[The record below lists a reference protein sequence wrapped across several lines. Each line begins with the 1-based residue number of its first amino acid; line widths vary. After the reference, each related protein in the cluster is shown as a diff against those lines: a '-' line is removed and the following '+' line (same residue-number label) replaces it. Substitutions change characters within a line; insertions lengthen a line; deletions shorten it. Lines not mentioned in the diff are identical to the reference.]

1 MAKKVPAAQLGF
13 DFDDFD
19 AGFNTIIDTANKLLG
34 NQDDRTTTATTAASS
49 QSVEQA
55 NTGADPESTVQSI
68 RLGDSG
74 QMGTELSGNASAVSE
89 TGGSRFIQPSVDSAG
104 NGTEGDS
111 GQYGSV
117 EQWPINDGLDAS
129 EQHTNRIEPVNYVI
143 SAADQ
148 LGVGGAKTK
157 YKDNI
162 AALSVLKALES
173 EGRNATAA
181 EQAILVKYVG
191 WGGLQQA
198 FDPRNE
204 DWSKEFAELSG
215 MLNKEEYEA
224 ARRSTQDAHYT
235 PDFVVESI
243 YAGLDRIGFKGGNVI
258 DPALGTGHFIG
269 LMPESMSNAST
280 VTGIELDNLTSRIAN
295 ALYPE
300 TSIINK
306 GYQDI
311 VIPQDRFD
319 LVVGNFPFGSQSV
332 YDDKLPDLSKFSIHN
347 YFAAKSIDHIKP
359 GGLMAMVVSSYF
371 MDGQDTKARE
381 FIAGQAHLL
390 GAIRL
395 PDSTFKQN
403 ALAEVT
409 TDIIFLRKAN
419 EGETTDLSW
428 VETSP
433 EFDIESKTRFNLNNY
448 YVSNPDM
455 MLGTMKMVNMS
466 FRGGNSAL
474 VANEGQDLKAELA
487 SAIEKLPEGIYRA
500 AVNTIEQSPA
510 LENIEI
516 PDVKTGAYFLVHE
529 IDGVAI
535 VPARIAR
542 RLPDVLADRSYEWVE
557 TRSDAMAERIRGLVE
572 IRTALR
578 SLMDA
583 EKLEFITPEELDLHR
598 SALNAT
604 YDRFVNKSGFISSL
618 VMKQAMGDDPEFPL
632 LLALERDYDK
642 GISKEQAKKHGV
654 EARNPSASK
663 AAIFS
668 KRVMSPLREIEHVET
683 AKEALVVSMNELGR
697 VDLQRMA
704 RLTKLT
710 ESALLE
716 ELNGLVYLNPLT
728 QRYETAEAY
737 LSGNVKR
744 KLIEARSASESSS
757 RYLENVTALELVQP
771 KDIEPVDISV
781 QLGSSWVPDHV
792 VSQFIGHLLGEVNR
806 QVDYQAVIGKW
817 IVKIS
822 APDNVTNNVTW
833 GTADI
838 GANTL
843 IEKILTNKPIEVKD
857 LIGYDE
863 NRNPQY
869 KLNEDKTAAATQ
881 KADEIKQAFED
892 WIWEDKDRRVS
903 LARIYND
910 QFNTNV
916 AAIYNGSHLT
926 LPGASLA
933 VSLRPHQKNAIWR
946 GIQDGT
952 ALYDH
957 VVGAGKTFEFIGTGI
972 EMKRMGLLKKPMYV
986 VPNHLLGQWKDAFYE
1001 LYPSANILVAEKS
1014 DFKKENRQRLFGRIA
1029 TGDWDAVIVAHSSF
1043 KKIGVPQET
1052 LEIILNEQI
1061 EDLTFAIADMKRNN
1075 GQHFSIKELEK
1086 TKDRM
1091 EARLKR
1097 AAFTGKK
1104 DEVASFDDLGVDA
1117 LFVDESQEFKN
1128 LFITTTMTRVSGLG
1142 NLEGSE
1148 KAFDLFVKA
1157 RHLQMK
1163 YEGRGL
1169 FFGTGTPISN
1179 TIAEVFT
1186 VQRYLQY
1193 DEMKE
1198 RGIVHFDAW
1207 ASTFGKVVTGWELDA
1222 TGVNYRLNS
1231 RFAKFQ
1237 NVPELTAMY
1246 RTFADV
1252 ITRADLERQAAEI
1265 GKRFPTPKIKGGKPQ
1280 NIIVPRSSLQAEY
1293 MGLQEDVLDT
1303 DGNPV
1308 LKADGLPLKKW
1319 TEGSI
1324 IHRMENLPD
1333 DPSKDNP
1340 LKITN
1345 DARKAGLDYR
1355 LIDPDAPDDKYSKV
1369 NELVS
1374 RVFDIWGEWDSRKG
1388 TQLVFCD
1395 LSTPKS
1401 SSQNVVAPT
1410 PLDQEDEIEE
1420 TEVISMDDLL
1430 SSGGKFSVYEDIRDK
1445 LVAMGIPA
1453 NQIRFIHDAKTDLQ
1467 KSKLFDEMNRG
1478 VARVLLGS
1486 TAKMGA
1492 GTNVQKKLVAEHH
1505 LDAPWRPSD
1514 LEQREGRIIRQ
1525 GNEFY
1530 EADPDGFEVQLLR
1543 YATEKTYDGRMWQT
1557 IEVKASGIEQF
1568 RKGDALQ
1575 RVIEDISSEAANA
1588 AEMKA
1593 AATGNPLIFMQVQ
1606 LSADLKKMEA
1616 IYAGYKRSQHSL
1628 DSTIDWLSGAD
1639 ARTESVVKRY
1649 SKEIERRDANTSK
1662 DFKIVISG
1670 KAYGEKTKKEAL
1682 SAIMEHMKTALT
1694 NKAPK
1699 GSQDP
1704 IVHPVGN
1711 YRGFDISVYASGD
1724 KIQFVMDGDDSYEP
1738 HNLEYRKDDEFSL
1751 AGFVHRLN
1759 NNLDVFEGRINSAR
1773 DRLEKDL
1780 VELAKAHGEIGKPFP
1795 QLEKLEM
1802 LRQDNGDVLAELK
1815 KLQADDSYVSTWQPR
1830 SYSSNPKDH
1839 GQQSAEHKSEAIV
1852 IESTPSPFAA
1862 LAKELG
1868 KEIMDINTEF
1878 GFYRGTIIE
1887 KNDNQLVQSI
1897 GKKYIVIHTINN
1909 AHVAPPVGE
1918 LMEIRYR
1925 NNAIQFD
1932 VKEPKNERNE
1942 INR

>member
-1 MAKKVPAAQLGF
+1 MGAGGAKSKFRDNIEALHVLKRIEAEG
-13 DFDDFD
+13 
-19 AGFNTIIDTANKLLG
+19 
-34 NQDDRTTTATTAASS
+34 RHATTAE
-49 QSVEQA
+49 QSK
-55 NTGADPESTVQSI
+55 I
-68 RLGDSG
+68 
-74 QMGTELSGNASAVSE
+74 
-89 TGGSRFIQPSVDSAG
+89 
-104 NGTEGDS
+104 
-111 GQYGSV
+111 
-117 EQWPINDGLDAS
+117 
-129 EQHTNRIEPVNYVI
+129 
-143 SAADQ
+143 
-148 LGVGGAKTK
+148 
-157 YKDNI
+157 
-162 AALSVLKALES
+162 
-173 EGRNATAA
+173 
-181 EQAILVKYVG
+181 VKYVG
-191 WGGLQQA
+191 WGGLPQA

-204 DWSKEFAELSG
+204 DWAKEFAELSS
-215 MLNKEEYEA
+215 MLSKDEYEA

-243 YAGLDRIGFKGGNVI
+243 YAGLSRLGFNKGRAL

-269 LMPESMSNAST
+269 LMPAEMSRQISI
-280 VTGIELDNLTSRIAN
+280 TGIELDNLTARIAN
-295 ALYPE
+295 TLYPE
-300 TSIINK
+300 SSIINK
-306 GYQDI
+306 GYQE
-311 VIPQDRFD
+311 VIIPKNHFD
-319 LVVGNFPFGSQSV
+319 VVVGNFPFGNQSV
-332 YDDKLPDLSKFSIHN
+332 YDERLPDLSKFSIHN

-359 GGLMAMVVSSYF
+359 GGLIAMVVSSYF

-381 FIAGQAHLL
+381 FIAGKAHLV

-395 PDSTFKQN
+395 PHSTFKQN
-403 ALAEVT
+403 ALTEVT
-409 TDIIFLRKAN
+409 TDIVFLRKAL
-419 EGETTDLSW
+419 EGETIDKSW
-428 VETSP
+428 VETTP
-433 EFDIESKTRFNLNNY
+433 EFDLEAKARFNLNNY
-448 YVSNPDM
+448 YVANRDK
-455 MLGTMKMVNMS
+455 MLGTMKMVNLS
-466 FRGGNSAL
+466 FRGGTPAL
-474 VANEGQDLKAELA
+474 VANDDLDLKAALA
-487 SAIEKLPEGIYRA
+487 SAIEQLPVGIYTT
-500 AVNTIEQSPA
+500 VDQVIDQVQVQEKMDV
-510 LENIEI
+510 
-516 PDVKTGAYFLVHE
+516 PDVKIGAYFLVRTLNGQPIE
-529 IDGVAI
+529 
-535 VPARIAR
+535 PTRIAR
-542 RLPDVLADRSYEWVE
+542 RLPDVLSERSFEWIE
-557 TRSDAMAERIRGLVE
+557 ARSEQMAERIRGLVE
-572 IRTALR
+572 IRTVLR

-583 EKLEFITPEELDLHR
+583 EKQEHITGEQLEGHR
-598 SALNAT
+598 QALNT
-604 YDRFVNKSGFISSL
+604 VYDRFQKKSGFISSL

-654 EARNPSASK
+654 EAREPSARK

-668 KRVMSPLREIEHVET
+668 KRVMSPLRDIEHVDT

-704 RLTKLT
+704 RLTKKT
-710 ESALLE
+710 ESTLLE
-716 ELNGLVYLNPLT
+716 ELAGLVYLNPIN
-728 QRYETAEAY
+728 RRFETAEAY
-737 LSGNVKR
+737 LSGNVKK
-744 KLIEARSASESSS
+744 KLAEAHKAAIDSPRFI
-757 RYLENVTALELVQP
+757 ENVQALEQVQP

-781 QLGSSWVPDHV
+781 QLGSSWVPDEV
-792 VSQFIGHLLGEVNR
+792 VSQFVAHLLGDVRRDVN
-806 QVDYQAVIGKW
+806 YQAALGKW

-822 APDNVTNNVTW
+822 APDRVTNHVTW
-833 GTADI
+833 GTDDI
-838 GANTL
+838 GGNTL

-857 LIGYDE
+857 MVGYDE
-863 NRNPQY
+863 YRNPIY
-869 KLNEDKTAAATQ
+869 KLNESKTAAATQ

-892 WIWEDKDRRVS
+892 WIWEDKDRRVT

-916 AAIYNGSHLT
+916 PTKYDGSHLV
-926 LPGASLA
+926 LPGASLS
-933 VSLRPHQKNAIWR
+933 VSLRPHQKNVIWR

-1061 EDLTFAIADMKRNN
+1061 DDLTFAIQDLKRNN

-1097 AAFTGKK
+1097 AADTGRK
-1104 DEVASFDDLGVDA
+1104 DEVANFDDLGVDA

-1128 LFITTTMTRVSGLG
+1128 LFITTTMSRVSGLG

-1157 RHLQMK
+1157 RYLQMK
-1163 YEGRGL
+1163 HDGRGL
-1169 FFGTGTPISN
+1169 FFGTGTPVSN
-1179 TIAEVFT
+1179 TIAEVYT
-1186 VQRYLQY
+1186 VQRYMQY

-1246 RTFADV
+1246 RSFADV
-1252 ITRADLERQAAEI
+1252 ITRADLERQAEEI

-1280 NIIVPRSSLQAEY
+1280 NIIVPRSSMQAEY
-1293 MGLQEDVLDT
+1293 MGLQRDMLD
-1303 DGNPV
+1303 GEGKPM
-1308 LKADGLPLKKW
+1308 LKADGLPLKEW
-1319 TEGSI
+1319 TPGSI

-1345 DARKAGLDYR
+1345 DARKAGLDFR
-1355 LIDPDAPDDKYSKV
+1355 LIDPNAPDDANSKV
-1369 NELVS
+1369 NELVN
-1374 RVFDIWGEWDSRKG
+1374 RVHDIWAQWDSRKG

-1401 SSQNVVAPT
+1401 HSQNIVAAAPI
-1410 PLDQEDEIEE
+1410 DQEAEAEE
-1420 TEVISMDDLL
+1420 TEAISMDELL

-1453 NQIRFIHDAKTDLQ
+1453 HQIRFIHDAKTDLQ

-1478 VARVLLGS
+1478 VARILLGS

-1530 EADPDGFEVQLLR
+1530 EEDPDGFEVQLLR

-1616 IYAGYKRSQHSL
+1616 IYAGYKRSQHTL
-1628 DSTIDWLSGAD
+1628 DSRIDWLSGSET
-1639 ARTESVVKRY
+1639 RTASVIEKY
-1649 SKEIERRDANTSK
+1649 TKEIERRDAHSSDEFRLTIGSK
-1662 DFKIVISG
+1662 V
-1670 KAYGEKTKKEAL
+1670 YGEKDKKQAL
-1682 SAIMEHMKTALT
+1682 AEILNHMKTALQH
-1694 NKAPK
+1694 KQPK
-1699 GSQDP
+1699 GTQHP
-1704 IVHPVGN
+1704 TVHPVGQ
-1711 YRGFDISVYASGD
+1711 YRGFDISVYATGE
-1724 KIQFVMDGDDSYEP
+1724 KLQFVIDGEDSYEP
-1738 HNLEYRKDDEFSL
+1738 HNLEYHKEDEFSL
-1751 AGFVHRLN
+1751 TGFVTRIN
-1759 NNLDVFEGRINSAR
+1759 KNLDVFEERIHLAR
-1773 DRLEKDL
+1773 ERLNHDL
-1780 VELAKAHGEIGKPFP
+1780 AELQKALAEHGKAFP
-1795 QLEKLEM
+1795 QMEKLEI

-1815 KLQADDSYVSTWQPR
+1815 KLQADDAYISTWQPR
-1830 SYSSNPKDH
+1830 SYQAQKA
-1839 GQQSAEHKSEAIV
+1839 GQPSQDTVVSIPEPIV
-1852 IESTPSPFAA
+1852 EQPQAFSFEK
-1862 LAKELG
+1862 LATDLG
-1868 KEIMDINTEF
+1868 KEIIQVNTEF
-1878 GFYRGTIIE
+1878 GIYRGTVIE
-1887 KNDNQLVQSI
+1887 KSEGHIVQSV
-1897 GKKYIVIHTINN
+1897 GKKYIVIHAINN
-1909 AHVAPPVGE
+1909 AQTAPQIGE
-1918 LMEIRYR
+1918 VMEIRYR
-1925 NNAIQFD
+1925 NNVMQFQA
-1932 VKEPKNERNE
+1932 KESSHEHNHSTR
-1942 INR
+1942 